1 MIELSCEGYANELM
15 NIFEALERDRVQVS
29 RKTPSILRGKM
40 LRELKG
46 LESNINYDGYV
57 CASKKGRKGG
67 RNLNSC

>member
-1 MIELSCEGYANELM
+1 M

-29 RKTPSILRGKM
+29 KKTPSRSGGKM

-57 CASKKGRKGG
+57 YASRKGKKGG
-67 RNLNSC
+67 RDLNSC